1 MTLDASNFPL
11 AKAPWNPAVPD
22 LCYGWLP
29 YLTVVRRPKACAPS
43 ASQYSNDWT
52 ASDKCTLP
60 AGAVPVTGIP
70 GVYQRPETDGSVSWW
85 MCSRV
90 EIPDGKLSRGENSKC
105 VESVTV
111 GPGSNWPAGTYC
123 KAVWDLGGPFK
134 VWPDGSFSSGGTA
147 LLFQGTPTSF
157 EQLRNVR
164 VSLAYRRWI
173 ELLPQEDFIKS
184 LPPELAVVLY
194 YSLGRFDGPPAKGKT
209 NKLVK
214 HDLLPVPDL
223 QFERAIRYL
232 IYLYRPELRELRL
245 TNGNKMTLLVAPQD
259 MKGPYYEQVSVSGIG
274 ATIAMNIVKFV
285 AGGGLASVPAYVSIA
300 MTIATSIADFMSQIQ
315 SAASG
320 AAIQKSYYEIA
331 NALAIAQ
338 GEDAS
343 KLPPSPGSQVSFND
357 YLDSISTPPA
367 PTPTQAGVSNN
378 SPNVT
383 TPTTEPLQPSGTLN
397 TTVEAGGGLPWWLVA
412 GAILAFL

>member
-29 YLTVVRRPKACAPS
+29 YLTVVPRPKACA
-43 ASQYSNDWT
+43 ANVGAFTNDWT
-52 ASDKCTLP
+52 PSTACTIP
-60 AGAVPVTGIP
+60 QGATPVPGLK
-70 GVYQRPETDGSVSWW
+70 GVYQRPESDGSVSWW

-90 EIPDGKLSRGENSKC
+90 EIPDSKLSKGENPKC

-111 GPGSNWPAGTYC
+111 GPGSAWPAGTYC
-123 KAVWDLGGPFK
+123 KAFWDLGGPFK

-147 LLFQGTPTSF
+147 LLFQGTPTSLD
-157 EQLRNVR
+157 QLKNVR

-173 ELLPQEDFIKS
+173 ELLPQEDFLKA

-194 YSLGRFDGPPAKGKT
+194 YSLGRFDGPPARGKT
-209 NKLVK
+209 NKRVK
-214 HDLLPVPDL
+214 HDLLPAPDL
-223 QFERAIRYL
+223 QFERAVRYL

-259 MKGPYYEQVSVSGIG
+259 MKGPYYEQVSESGLAFTIG
-274 ATIAMNIVKFV
+274 MSVIKFI
-285 AGGGLASVPAYVSIA
+285 AGGGLASIPAYVSIA
-300 MTIATSIADFMSQIQ
+300 MTIATSIADFMTQLKA
-315 SAASG
+315 AASS

-343 KLPPSPGSQVSFND
+343 KLPPSPGSQVSFED

-378 SPNVT
+378 SAPTPEPNQ
-383 TPTTEPLQPSGTLN
+383 PLQPSGALN
-397 TTVEAGGGLPWWLVA
+397 APVETGSGGLPWWIIA
-412 GAILAFL
+412 GAIIAFL

>member
-29 YLTVVRRPKACAPS
+29 YLTVARRPKACA
-43 ASQYSNDWT
+43 ANVGDFTNDWV

-60 AGAVPVTGIP
+60 AGAVPVQGIP
-70 GVYQRPETDGSVSWW
+70 GVYQRSEADGSVSWW
-85 MCSRV
+85 MCNRI
-90 EIPDGKLSRGENSKC
+90 EIPDSKLSKGTNPNC
-105 VESVTV
+105 VESITV

-123 KAVWDLGGPFK
+123 KAYWELGGPFK

-147 LLFQGTPTSF
+147 LLFQGTPTSWD
-157 EQLRNVR
+157 QLRNVR

-184 LPPELAVVLY
+184 MPPELAVVLY

-214 HDLLPVPDL
+214 HELLPVPDL

-232 IYLYRPELRELRL
+232 IYLYRPELRQLTL

-259 MKGPYYEQVSVSGIG
+259 MKGPYYEQVSVTGIG
-274 ATIAMNIVKFV
+274 ATIAMSIVKFV
-285 AGGGLASVPAYVSIA
+285 AGGGLASIPAYVSIA
-300 MTIATSIADFMSQIQ
+300 MTVATSIADFMSQIQ
-315 SAASG
+315 SAASN

-367 PTPTQAGVSNN
+367 PTPTQAGVSITN
-378 SPNVT
+378 PT
-383 TPTTEPLQPSGTLN
+383 TPQTNQPLQPSGTLN
-397 TTVEAGGGLPWWLVA
+397 TTADSGGGLPWWVIA